1 MSEHTPKCKYCGI
14 VYDIAETRRTHGESA
29 WIYKYCKAYCYTR
42 ASMKQEPSEKWHVS
56 SSTLIV
62 NGAGKV
68 IANFTPLG
76 IPELDLSIQD
86 AVKHCELAVL
96 AVNSHDALVDRLFNE
111 DKYAGGH
118 EKNCHL
124 LHYGAADPR
133 GACDCGFKE
142 LKAALA
148 KGK

>member
-96 AVNSHDALVDRLFNE
+96 AVNAHDALVSACEGL
-111 DKYAGGH
+111 GS
-118 EKNCHL
+118 
-124 LHYGAADPR
+124 GAWGISDE
-133 GACDCGFKE
+133 CGMAV
-142 LKAALA
+142 KAALA
-148 KGK
+148 LAKGE